1 MVSYNK
7 KMYVFGKK
15 GSQTICYFTAENDG
29 NTWTQVPTTFGA
41 TGYKSII
48 ATENGMF
55 LLDNGQIKHSN
66 DGVTW
71 TTVSTAPLQQLVAAG
86 ATELYALSNSNTL
99 MVSKDNGVSWTN
111 EALDANSSYLPTNGI
126 GFIYQPSATDNQ
138 ISRVTLF
145 GTNTTNNFV
154 VAWTKL
160 IDGTS
165 TSTSYKWSFV
175 ETEVSSE
182 FQLPKYNHLSVI
194 YYNNKAMAF
203 GVTDNGKFA
212 PIKESINN
220 GIVWTTNKHYVYPT
234 ETPSRNFA
242 IAADSQ
248 KYIWIVCGNKVWKG
262 RLNSEGWSKQQTEFT
277 RSY

>member
-1 MVSYNK
+1 
-7 KMYVFGKK
+7 MYVFGKK

-41 TGYKSII
+41 TSYKSVI
-48 ATENGMF
+48 ATENGMV